1 MHMRRR
7 KGKKSYGFKKSLRK
21 QKRKNKKYNS
31 FRISRGG
38 IRL

>member
-1 MHMRRR
+1 MRRR
-7 KGKKSYGFKKSLRK
+7 RKRKKSYGFKKSIAK
-21 QKRKNKKYNS
+21 QKRKSKKYNS

>member
-1 MHMRRR
+1 MRRR
-7 KGKKSYGFKKSLRK
+7 SKGKKSYGMKKSLSK
-21 QKRKNKKYNS
+21 QKRKSKKYNS